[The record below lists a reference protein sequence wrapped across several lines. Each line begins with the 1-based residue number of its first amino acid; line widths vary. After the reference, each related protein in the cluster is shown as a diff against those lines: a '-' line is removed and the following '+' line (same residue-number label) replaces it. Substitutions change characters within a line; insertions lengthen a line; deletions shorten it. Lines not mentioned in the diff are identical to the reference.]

1 MADRGEVITL
11 DAAPS
16 LQLDPNRTVVTVL
29 RNSWGDR
36 MRLVLQLVARLL
48 VVVVFCL
55 GAATIW
61 ATVDAYRSVDRA
73 TAASAQRVSQALQA
87 LYWRELLLR
96 SNRMREHLLPVPEW
110 RTIETMKLIS
120 PGICIEFEP
129 KGDFEK
135 PLCGQS
141 KGIGKP
147 APPWFAAVVQRFL
160 GSHAAVAQPISIRA
174 TTAGTVSASP
184 DSDAAIW
191 LAWEHILDIINV
203 ALLMAMAIAL
213 LASLAIAH
221 TLAPARSIVAALQ
234 RMAHG
239 QYRTSLPRFRSM
251 ELSMIGRAVCD
262 LGVRLAQATEQ
273 RAVLTRRLLEIRCD
287 ERRLLAR
294 ELHDEFGQNLTAILA
309 FASTI
314 EASSAE
320 DQDGGCVAQD
330 ARMIS
335 QATLRIMACLR
346 DTLDRLRHPPAEELG
361 LEASLVSLVD
371 SWRSQNARRPVI
383 QLDLQGDLADVRGAV
398 ANTAYR
404 VAQECLTNSLRHG
417 PAREILLRVERRRG
431 SENALLICV
440 EDDGGGDA
448 VSAAQSAGFGL
459 TGIRERVAAVG
470 GSLSIARATRGL
482 SVAAT
487 IPIPA

>member
-1 MADRGEVITL
+1 
-11 DAAPS
+11 
-16 LQLDPNRTVVTVL
+16 
-29 RNSWGDR
+29 

-48 VVVVFCL
+48 VVVGLCL

-61 ATVDAYRSVDRA
+61 ATIDAYRSVDRA
-73 TAASAQRVSQALQA
+73 TAASAQRVSQTLEA

-96 SNRMREHLLPVPEW
+96 SNRTREHLLPVPEW

-120 PGICIEFEP
+120 PGICVEFEP
-129 KGDFEK
+129 KGAFEA

-147 APPWFAAVVQRFL
+147 APLWFAAAVQSFL
-160 GSHAAVAQPISIRA
+160 GSHAAVSRPISVRA
-174 TTAGTVSASP
+174 ITAGAVSAIADP
-184 DSDAAIW
+184 DAAIG
-191 LAWEHILDIINV
+191 LAWEHILDIITV
-203 ALLMAMAIAL
+203 ALLMATAIAV

-251 ELSMIGRAVCD
+251 ELAMIGRAVCN
-262 LGVRLAQATEQ
+262 LGVRLEQAREH
-273 RAVLTRRLLEIRCD
+273 RAILTQRLLEIRND
-287 ERRLLAR
+287 ERRALAR

-314 EASSAE
+314 EASSTR
-320 DQDGGCVAQD
+320 DQDRTCVAQD

-335 QATLRIMACLR
+335 QSALHIMGCLR
-346 DTLDRLRHPPAEELG
+346 NTLDRLRHPPVEELG

-371 SWRSQNARRPVI
+371 SWRSPDARRPVI
-383 QLDLQGDLADVRGAV
+383 QLDLQGDFADVRGIV
-398 ANTAYR
+398 ASTAYR
-404 VAQECLTNSLRHG
+404 VVQECLTNSLRHSA
-417 PAREILLRVERRRG
+417 AREILLRIERRG
-431 SENALLICV
+431 GAENSLLISV

-448 VSAAQSAGFGL
+448 VCVAQSAGFGL
-459 TGIRERVAAVG
+459 TGIRERIAAVG
-470 GSLSIARATRGL
+470 GSLSIARATNGL
-482 SVAAT
+482 NVAAT
-487 IPIPA
+487 IPMAA